1 MYRRN
6 ETSIFL
12 LKIRCARSRPGEDVI
27 NEGGVQNPVFYRLK
41 LALACGRI
49 FGEAQLEPSL
59 SPVENVLELVCS
71 KTREVCRILNLLCD
85 LLNIYRMFSTADRIQ

>member
-1 MYRRN
+1 MYRKN

-49 FGEAQLEPSL
+49 FGEAQLEP
-59 SPVENVLELVCS
+59 CR
-71 KTREVCRILNLLCD
+71 KCTRAS
-85 LLNIYRMFSTADRIQ
+85 MFKNMRGV